1 MTKYPWKQTAFYVY
15 LEYVFTKKCIL
26 LTDQSTKQNQMSM
39 FQRIFPLDFKKKKLK
54 GSLFKCQNIPNRKTF
69 CYMAEFQ
76 TNFENPF

>member
-1 MTKYPWKQTAFYVY
+1 MYHVTLRHNTAQIHKTKYVAFFQFANIKQ
-15 LEYVFTKKCIL
+15 K
-26 LTDQSTKQNQMSM
+26 NH
-39 FQRIFPLDFKKKKLK
+39 FPLDLKKKKKLK